1 MSETSSTLVKT
12 LQKRG
17 NSHALV
23 IDKTMV
29 EQLGIGPDALLQV
42 TITSGCLVVRP
53 TTVGL
58 GRDRVEGSLRKIRSD
73 PDYKKMLESLAQ

>member
-1 MSETSSTLVKT
+1 MPDTPNTMIRR

-23 IDKTMV
+23 IDRTIM
-29 EQLGIGPDALLQV
+29 EQLGIGPETLLQITV
-42 TITSGCLVVRP
+42 TGGCLVVRP

-58 GRDRVEGSLRKIRSD
+58 GPEKVEASLQKFRND
-73 PDYKKMLESLAQ
+73 PGYKKMLENLAK